1 MFTRKIKIEEI
12 RNRLIAIDH
21 LQEASQDDDAIDLL
35 RKLANDILF
44 EVGQPSKEGE

>member
-12 RNRLIAIDH
+12 RNRLNAIDN

-35 RKLANDILF
+35 RKLANDILI
-44 EVGQPSKEGE
+44 EVGQPPKEGE